1 MMSKMRELSV
11 VFLWVL
17 VFAFLGL
24 MVLEW
29 GMDIT
34 GISTRGNVI
43 GKIDGRKI
51 TYEEFMKL
59 VRNAAANEQQRTGKP
74 LDEEAQRK
82 LRNQIWESLIQQA
95 ALEKELKKHH
105 IQISEKEVAYHVLN
119 NPPKDIREAEALKT
133 DGKFDFEKYRQA
145 LRDPQL
151 NLAEQLGEFIRQNLP
166 YQKLQ
171 EVILAGVLVTEEEV
185 KAEYMSRHVKAR
197 IEYLYF
203 PLSKFT
209 KTPVDVT
216 DAEVKA
222 YYNAHK
228 EDFKVEEKR
237 KLNYVLFSTEPTSE
251 DSARVYKLAEDILDQ
266 ARSGADFSKLADEYS
281 EDPSVSQNHGDLG
294 FFNRQTMV
302 KEFSDAAFAAKP
314 GEIVGPVKTR
324 FGLHIIKVI
333 ERKVEKGVPQ
343 VHAAHI
349 LLKFEPSYRTLD
361 TAMNLAT
368 NFAEEAKDDGLK
380 PAADRL
386 GYKIE
391 QTPEFARRNFIP
403 GFGVLPEAVAWAFD
417 ADVGDVSN
425 PYRTNR
431 GYVVFELAEVHPAG
445 YRPFEEVKSIC
456 KNRVETEKRKALLR
470 QYAER
475 FQQAVQSGQSFAKI
489 LAQDTAHIAMYDSVN
504 YFPMDVIVPKIGRAP
519 AVAAAAFQLPVKQ
532 PSGLLESDRGFYYI
546 RVLDR
551 TPFDQEDYTKRRD
564 QIRNFL
570 LRQKQQEV
578 LADWLDRITKNVKV
592 EDYRY
597 KFFRS

>member
-11 VFLWVL
+11 IFLWVL
-17 VFAFLGL
+17 VFSFLGL

-34 GISTRGNVI
+34 GISTRRNVV
-43 GKIDGRKI
+43 GKIDGRTI
-51 TYEEFMKL
+51 TYDEFMKL
-59 VRNAAANEQQRTGKP
+59 IRNAVSNEQQRTGKP

-82 LRNQIWESLIQQA
+82 IRDQVWESLIQQA

-105 IQISEKEVAYHVLN
+105 IQISDKEVAFHVLN
-119 NPPKDIREAEALKT
+119 NPPRDIREAEALQT
-133 DGKFDFEKYRQA
+133 NGKFDFEKYRQA
-145 LRDPQL
+145 LHDPQL
-151 NLAEQLGEFIRQNLP
+151 NLAEQLGAFIRQNLP

-171 EVILAGVLVTEEEV
+171 EVILAGVTVTEEEI

-197 IEYLYF
+197 MEYLYF
-203 PLSKFT
+203 PLSRFAK
-209 KTPVDVT
+209 KPVQVSDE
-216 DAEVKA
+216 EVKA

-251 DSARVYKLAEDILDQ
+251 DSARVYKLAEDVL
-266 ARSGADFSKLADEYS
+266 ARARAGEDFAKLADEYS
-281 EDPSVSQNHGDLG
+281 EDPSVNQNHGDLG

-302 KEFSDAAFAAKP
+302 KEFSDAVFAAKP
-314 GEIVGPVKTR
+314 GEIIGPVKTR
-324 FGLHIIKVI
+324 FGLHIIKVM
-333 ERKVEKGVPQ
+333 ERKKEKGVPQ

-361 TAMNLAT
+361 TAMNLAN
-368 NFAEEAKDDGLK
+368 NFAEAAKEDGFK
-380 PAADRL
+380 PAADRF

-391 QTPEFARRNFIP
+391 QTPEFAQRNFIP
-403 GFGVLPEAVAWAFD
+403 GFGVLPEAVAWAFN

-425 PYRTNR
+425 AFRTSR
-431 GYVVFELAEVHPAG
+431 GYVVFELAEIHPAG
-445 YRPFEEVKSIC
+445 YRPFEEVKAIC
-456 KNRVETEKRKALLR
+456 KNRVETEKRKALLKA
-470 QYAER
+470 YALR
-475 FQQAVQSGQSFAKI
+475 FQQAVQAGEPFSKI
-489 LAQDTAHIAMYDSVN
+489 LEQDTAHVALHDSVN

-519 AVAAAAFQLPVKQ
+519 MVAAAAFQLPVKQ

-551 TPFDQEDYTKRRD
+551 TPFNKDDYLKKRD

-578 LADWLDRITKNVKV
+578 LAQWLDRITKNVKV